1 MNKEKL
7 SSKKSLEPLPKPPP
21 DPSIKPVKELTEPF
35 KRIVGYKDREREY
48 LNFLK
53 NIRMDDSAGAVGG
66 IPQCDS
72 TESMKNLYAAE
83 CEDYVMP
90 LINRTGP
97 SVAAALATEGA
108 LDQLDKLHGL
118 LHQLLSMQEQ
128 NSRMRRNVSNLEVL
142 TGLKR
147 MHRRVSSTQLIYRL
161 FSQIG

>member
-7 SSKKSLEPLPKPPP
+7 SHKKSSEPLPKPPP
-21 DPSIKPVKELTEPF
+21 DPSIKTPVKELTEPF

-53 NIRMDDSAGAVGG
+53 MIRIDDCSAGAVGG
-66 IPQCDS
+66 IQQCDS

-128 NSRMRRNVSNLEVL
+128 NSRMRRNVSNLQVL

-147 MHRRVSSTQLIYRL
+147 MHRRVSFFLKI
-161 FSQIG
+161 